1 MATKR
6 VFKRASEPVDA
17 AAFIDAAPYSSGQAA
32 TEPVKAGK
40 GGGVE
45 AQLHVLMPKADI
57 VALKRAALDRGKTVS
72 DLVRESVQVYI
83 STK

>member
-1 MATKR
+1 M
-6 VFKRASEPVDA
+6 VRAAKVD
-17 AAFIDAAPYSSGQAA
+17 
-32 TEPVKAGK
+32 
-40 GGGVE
+40 VE

-83 STK
+83 NTK

>member
-17 AAFIDAAPYSSGQAA
+17 AAFIDAAPYSSGQGAEQA
-32 TEPVKAGK
+32 KAGK
-40 GGGVE
+40 GAGVE

-83 STK
+83 NTK

>member
-17 AAFIDAAPYSSGQAA
+17 AAFIDAAPYGSGQVA
-32 TEPVKAGK
+32 EPVKAGK

-45 AQLHVLMPKADI
+45 AQLHVLMPKSDI
-57 VALKRAALDRGKTVS
+57 LALKRAALDRGKTVS
-72 DLVRESVQVYI
+72 DLVRESVKVYI

>member
-1 MATKR
+1 MTTKR
-6 VFKRASEPVDA
+6 LFKSTLQQAEPA
-17 AAFIDAAPYSSGQAA
+17 AIVGAAPYSSGQVAKPA
-32 TEPVKAGK
+32 KAGK
-40 GGGVE
+40 GAGVE

-83 STK
+83 KTK

>member
-1 MATKR
+1 MAKQT
-6 VFKRASEPVDA
+6 FKHASPPA
-17 AAFIDAAPYSSGQAA
+17 GAA
-32 TEPVKAGK
+32 TPAMVARSEIKNPARKSGL
-40 GGGVE
+40 E

-83 STK
+83 GTK

>member
-6 VFKRASEPVDA
+6 VFKRAPEPVDA
-17 AAFIDAAPYSSGQAA
+17 AAFIDAAPYSSGQGAELA
-32 TEPVKAGK
+32 KAGK
-40 GGGVE
+40 SAGVE

-83 STK
+83 NTK

>member
-6 VFKRASEPVDA
+6 VFKRSSEPVVA
-17 AAFIDAAPYSSGQAA
+17 AAVIDAAPYGSGQAA
-32 TEPVKAGK
+32 SEPTKAGK

-72 DLVRESVQVYI
+72 DLVRDSIQMYI

>member
-17 AAFIDAAPYSSGQAA
+17 AAFIDAAPYSSGQA
-32 TEPVKAGK
+32 TEPVKVGK
-40 GGGVE
+40 GAGVE

-72 DLVRESVQVYI
+72 DLVRESVQIYI
-83 STK
+83 NTK

>member
-6 VFKRASEPVDA
+6 VFKHAPQQADA
-17 AAFIDAAPYSSGQAA
+17 AAFVDAAPYSSGQVA
-32 TEPVKAGK
+32 EPVKAGK

-57 VALKRAALDRGKTVS
+57 VALKRAALDRGTTVS
-72 DLVRESVQVYI
+72 SLVREAILMYT
-83 STK
+83 ST

>member
-1 MATKR
+1 MVKR
-6 VFKRASEPVDA
+6 AFKRATPPADASE
-17 AAFIDAAPYSSGQAA
+17 FIEAAPFGEGRATKVVRAA
-32 TEPVKAGK
+32 KVD
-40 GGGVE
+40 VE

-83 STK
+83 NTK

>member
-6 VFKRASEPVDA
+6 VFKRTSEPVDA
-17 AAFIDAAPYSSGQAA
+17 AAFIDAAPFGSGQVA
-32 TEPVKAGK
+32 EPVKVVRGV
-40 GGGVE
+40 GVE

-83 STK
+83 NTK

>member
-6 VFKRASEPVDA
+6 VFKRAPQQADA
-17 AAFIDAAPYSSGQAA
+17 AAFVDAAPYSSGQVA
-32 TEPVKAGK
+32 EPVKAGK

-57 VALKRAALDRGKTVS
+57 VALKRAALDRGTTVS
-72 DLVRESVQVYI
+72 DLVREAIRMYI
-83 STK
+83 LT

>member
-17 AAFIDAAPYSSGQAA
+17 AAFIDAAPYSSGQGA
-32 TEPVKAGK
+32 EPAK
-40 GGGVE
+40 GGKAAGVE

-83 STK
+83 NTK

>member
-17 AAFIDAAPYSSGQAA
+17 AAFIDAAPYSSGQAV
-32 TEPVKAGK
+32 EPAKAGK
-40 GGGVE
+40 GVGVE

-83 STK
+83 NTK

>member
-6 VFKRASEPVDA
+6 IFKRASEPVDA
-17 AAFIDAAPYSSGQAA
+17 AAFIDAAPYGSGQAA
-32 TEPVKAGK
+32 EPVK
-40 GGGVE
+40 GVGVG

-72 DLVRESVQVYI
+72 DLVRESVQIYI
-83 STK
+83 NTK

>member
-1 MATKR
+1 MAL
-6 VFKRASEPVDA
+6 VAHEHQLLA
-17 AAFIDAAPYSSGQAA
+17 
-32 TEPVKAGK
+32 
-40 GGGVE
+40 

-83 STK
+83 NTK

>member
-17 AAFIDAAPYSSGQAA
+17 AAFIDAAPYSSGQMA
-32 TEPVKAGK
+32 EPVKVGK

-83 STK
+83 NTK

>member
-17 AAFIDAAPYSSGQAA
+17 AAFIDAAPYSSGQVA
-32 TEPVKAGK
+32 EPVKAGK

-83 STK
+83 NTK

>member
-6 VFKRASEPVDA
+6 VFKRAAEPVDA
-17 AAFIDAAPYSSGQAA
+17 AAFIDAAPYGSGQAI
-32 TEPVKAGK
+32 EPAKVGK
-40 GGGVE
+40 GAGVE

>member
-17 AAFIDAAPYSSGQAA
+17 AAFIDAAPYSSGQGA
-32 TEPVKAGK
+32 EPPKAGK
-40 GGGVE
+40 GAGVE

-83 STK
+83 TTK

>member
-17 AAFIDAAPYSSGQAA
+17 TAFIDAAPYSSGQVAA
-32 TEPVKAGK
+32 EPVKAGK
-40 GGGVE
+40 GSGVE

-83 STK
+83 NTK

>member
-32 TEPVKAGK
+32 EPAKAGK
-40 GGGVE
+40 GAGVE

-72 DLVRESVQVYI
+72 DLVRESVQIYI
-83 STK
+83 SIK

>member
-17 AAFIDAAPYSSGQAA
+17 AAFIDAAPYSSGQGA
-32 TEPVKAGK
+32 EPAKAGK
-40 GGGVE
+40 GAGVE

-72 DLVRESVQVYI
+72 DLVRESVQIYI
-83 STK
+83 GTK

>member
-1 MATKR
+1 MANKR

-17 AAFIDAAPYSSGQAA
+17 AAFIDAAPYSSGQVP
-32 TEPVKAGK
+32 EPVKAGK

-83 STK
+83 TTK

>member
-17 AAFIDAAPYSSGQAA
+17 AAFIDAAPYSSGQGAEAA
-32 TEPVKAGK
+32 KAGK
-40 GGGVE
+40 GAGVE

-72 DLVRESVQVYI
+72 DLVRESVQIYI
-83 STK
+83 TTK

>member
-6 VFKRASEPVDA
+6 VFKRASESVDA
-17 AAFIDAAPYSSGQAA
+17 TAFIDAAPYSSGQAA
-32 TEPVKAGK
+32 AEPAKAGK
-40 GGGVE
+40 GVGVE

-72 DLVRESVQVYI
+72 DLVRESVQI
-83 STK
+83 SIQT

>member
-6 VFKRASEPVDA
+6 VFKHAPQQVDA
-17 AAFIDAAPYSSGQAA
+17 AAFVDAAPYSSGQVA
-32 TEPVKAGK
+32 EPVKAVK

-83 STK
+83 TTK

>member
-6 VFKRASEPVDA
+6 VFKHAPQQADA
-17 AAFIDAAPYSSGQAA
+17 AAFVDAAPYSRGQVA
-32 TEPVKAGK
+32 EPVKAGK

-72 DLVRESVQVYI
+72 DLVRESVQIYI
-83 STK
+83 NIK